1 MVPSSMVGDRLGIFT
16 CTALASLDT
25 CRDLL
30 QVTAR
35 VRPGREA
42 STAWRTPNICKYI
55 NINPYTTVTV
65 RG

>member
-35 VRPGREA
+35 R
-42 STAWRTPNICKYI
+42 TAWRTPNICKYI